1 MTGGWGLGEGSHR
14 LVPGPRAGD
23 EEETIAA
30 EDGNPE
36 TEERA
41 GTPQSRTRLRVRL
54 VRIYRFFT
62 LTGSFSVAPHFI
74 DGETEACS
82 GCPTCWR
89 QGQAGVKCPGSRLP
103 HTPGSR
109 PTEHLVAHVL
119 RAVGL
124 PRLSFERVKIKL
136 KS

>member
-23 EEETIAA
+23 EEETITA

-54 VRIYRFFT
+54 VRIYRF
-62 LTGSFSVAPHFI
+62 
-74 DGETEACS
+74 
-82 GCPTCWR
+82 
-89 QGQAGVKCPGSRLP
+89 LP
-103 HTPGSR
+103 
-109 PTEHLVAHVL
+109 
-119 RAVGL
+119 
-124 PRLSFERVKIKL
+124 
-136 KS
+136 